1 MCPHATESKMNVD
14 IFSVTHCA
22 EPIVFSSLSA
32 VRHVISLLLYI
43 KRYKHVHAYT
53 CIHGITCNC
62 IAIFTLPL
70 PSKKRRRRKRRENKT
85 TKKLLH
91 PAACSLQ
98 PNARTGVG
106 LKERGGGGG
115 GGSVA
120 TVRNSVRQSDPNLR
134 INAEHNELQC
144 KLVQ

>member
-70 PSKKRRRRKRRENKT
+70 PSKKKKKEKKPGKQNNQKT
-85 TKKLLH
+85 L
-91 PAACSLQ
+91 ASCSLQ
-98 PNARTGVG
+98 LAAECTYRSWT
-106 LKERGGGGG
+106 KRERGG

-144 KLVQ
+144 KLSFY